1 MKNLLG
7 IYEKALPSALSW
19 PQRLEEAKAAGFDFL
34 EISIDESDE
43 RLERL
48 KWSSSLR
55 RELRHAC
62 EEICMPLDSMCLSG
76 HRKYPLGSSNPEIE
90 ARSLSIMQEAL
101 ALAADLGVRIIQ
113 MAGYDVYYEESNP
126 DTRSRFLSNLEKCTE
141 MASSYGIILALE
153 TMETPFCNTVKKA
166 MDFVE
171 KINSP
176 YLQIYP
182 DIGNLRNANENVIED
197 LHTGKGHIV
206 AAHLKETKEG
216 IFRDLHYGEGRVDFP
231 AYINELCNLGIHKFN
246 AEFWYDG
253 KDNWRE
259 ELHRA
264 NHFLKQYL

>member
-34 EISIDESDE
+34 EISIDESDA

-48 KWSSSLR
+48 EWDRAAR
-55 RELRHAC
+55 RELRRAC
-62 EEICMPLDSMCLSG
+62 EDIGMPLDTMCLSG
-76 HRKYPLGSSNPEIE
+76 HRKYPLGSSQPETE
-90 ARSLSIMQEAL
+90 ARSLSIMEGAL

-113 MAGYDVYYEESNP
+113 MAGYDVYYEASTP
-126 DTRSRFLSNLEKCTE
+126 DTVARFISNLGKCTE

-153 TMETPFCNTVKKA
+153 TMETPFCNTVQKA
-166 MDFVE
+166 MRFVE
-171 KINSP
+171 EIQSP

-182 DIGNLRNANENVIED
+182 DIGNLRNGTED
-197 LHTGKGHIV
+197 VVQDLYTGKGHIV

-231 AYINELCNLGIHKFN
+231 AYIEELLKLGIHKFN

-259 ELHRA
+259 ELRRA
-264 NHFLKQYL
+264 NAFLRQYL